1 MADVDKAL
9 PNVEQEINVPSDVE
23 IEEAQQEQQAELAEK
38 GEPVEIQENEDGS
51 VDINYDPAIASVEGT
66 TNHYDNLAEHLPDDV
81 LGRLSSNLF
90 QNYSDYKNSRKE
102 WENSYKQ
109 GLDLLGFKYENRT
122 EPFSGAS
129 GATHPVLAEAVTQF
143 QALAYKEV

>member
-38 GEPVEIQENEDGS
+38 GEPIEIQENEDGS

-66 TNHYDNLAEHLPDDV
+66 PNHYDNLAEHLPDDV

-90 QNYSDYKNSRKE
+90 Q
-102 WENSYKQ
+102 
-109 GLDLLGFKYENRT
+109 
-122 EPFSGAS
+122 
-129 GATHPVLAEAVTQF
+129 
-143 QALAYKEV
+143 